1 MWAKVCEPGWG
12 RSWIHLP
19 PVPKRRYSCNNPLNI
34 PFSESPHLTQR
45 RAELGCSRNTYTQNL
60 NVCLNG
66 TEDMSLGVFFSPS
79 QTIQELDKKASWT
92 AEQHERQCTRGEV
105 EEEDPS
111 AVMVGPPG
119 KNLH

>member
-66 TEDMSLGVFFSPS
+66 TEDMSLGVFFLPLRQS
-79 QTIQELDKKASWT
+79 KSWI
-92 AEQHERQCTRGEV
+92 RK
-105 EEEDPS
+105 
-111 AVMVGPPG
+111 PPG
-119 KNLH
+119 QLSNTRDNVLEER